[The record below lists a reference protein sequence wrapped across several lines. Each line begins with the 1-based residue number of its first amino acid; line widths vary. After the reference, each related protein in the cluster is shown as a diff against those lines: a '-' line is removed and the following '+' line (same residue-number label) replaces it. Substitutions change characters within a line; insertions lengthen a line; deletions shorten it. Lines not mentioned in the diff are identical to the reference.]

1 MTIEKIFHLDKDFIR
16 KHHQHGQADDDIK
29 GVTAGQME
37 AVDAVTDCSGGLRK
51 G

>member
-16 KHHQHGQADDDIK
+16 KHHQHGQANDDIK

-37 AVDAVTDCSGGLRK
+37 AVNAVTSCSGGFRK